1 MTDPK
6 PQRSALGDALRN
18 TIATAATDAIA
29 TKLGGATHH
38 APTEHGTAAP
48 VEIDPPPGPDTLT
61 RDDIAT
67 KLGSATH
74 HAPEAHTHAVDA
86 NGDEVIPGPDTLTR
100 EDIDTALG
108 CLDAIAEALE
118 TIASA
123 VQLAM
128 EAANKPAPPTQRPR
142 PTPR

>member
-18 TIATAATDAIA
+18 TLATVATDAIA

-38 APTEHGTAAP
+38 APVDP
-48 VEIDPPPGPDTLT
+48 QLQPDDQPPPGPDTLT
-61 RDDIAT
+61 RD
-67 KLGSATH
+67 
-74 HAPEAHTHAVDA
+74 
-86 NGDEVIPGPDTLTR
+86 
-100 EDIDTALG
+100 DIDTALG

-128 EAANKPAPPTQRPR
+128 EAANKPAPPPQRPR
-142 PTPR
+142 PVPR

>member
-6 PQRSALGDALRN
+6 PQRSALGDALRH
-18 TIATAATDAIA
+18 TLTTAATDAIA
-29 TKLGGATHH
+29 TKLG
-38 APTEHGTAAP
+38 
-48 VEIDPPPGPDTLT
+48 D
-61 RDDIAT
+61 
-67 KLGSATH
+67 ATH

-86 NGDEVIPGPDTLTR
+86 NGDEVVPGPNTITR
-100 EDIDTALG
+100 DDIDTALG

-128 EAANKPAPPTQRPR
+128 EAAHKPAAPPQRPR
-142 PTPR
+142 PVPR